1 MIIGRKIKNQ
11 KDTGIGEWRNKLKNE
26 IREWRNKSG
35 TKIDRQTQRERGHF
49 KHSERE
55 IIEQVSWYLYS

>member
-26 IREWRNKSG
+26 IRDWRNKIG
-35 TKIDRQTQRERGHF
+35 TKIDR
-49 KHSERE
+49 
-55 IIEQVSWYLYS
+55 